1 MCSLTKP
8 RLGSDLR
15 KKPCCSMEDA
25 RSRPGN
31 NGLIDQ
37 WEMLRRLLETWN
49 DNYGTGG
56 IGEVKYLEQIFT
68 IEVAVV

>member
-1 MCSLTKP
+1 
-8 RLGSDLR
+8 
-15 KKPCCSMEDA
+15 MEDA